1 MATTLK
7 QQLHTITHSI
17 TSKIVTGDGN
27 RDDDGTAVDRCSNWV
42 KSGLDTVCLH
52 YGETLAADG
61 QFGTILGPDVCNG
74 VIIPT
79 CTNIAVPTKS

>member
-1 MATTLK
+1 MEIGTTTGRLW
-7 QQLHTITHSI
+7 IGA
-17 TSKIVTGDGN
+17 VTGS
-27 RDDDGTAVDRCSNWV
+27 RVAV
-42 KSGLDTVCLH
+42 LDTVCLH
-52 YGETLAADG
+52 CGETLAADG